1 LYKNTE
7 YLGEGQKRVIVSAEL
22 PLSAIVID
30 FYDKL
35 KSVSSGY
42 ASMSYEFYDYRP
54 ADVVRLNILVAEE
67 PVEALAT
74 LVYRDEAQRV
84 GRSIV
89 ETLKESIPRHMFEVK
104 IQAAIGGKVIASDRI
119 PAMRKDM
126 MAKMS
131 GGDVTRKMKL
141 LEQAKRRQKTHESR
155 RPRRPPAGNVF
166 GGFKAGSM
174 KILVLCAYG
183 QNRSR

>member
-1 LYKNTE
+1 MIAKSPQDLPDYSHMQSINEPWVKLAVICREEDIGGVLGLIAEKRGVYKNTE
-7 YLGEGQKRVIVSAEL
+7 FLGEGQKRVIISAEL

-35 KSVSSGY
+35 KSVSRVTLRCP
-42 ASMSYEFYDYRP
+42 MNFTITVRP
-54 ADVVRLNILVAEE
+54 DVVRLNILVAEE

-89 ETLKESIPRHMFEVK
+89 ETLKESIPRQMFEVK
-104 IQAAIGGKVIASDRI
+104 IQAAIGGKVIASERI

-131 GGDVTRKMKL
+131 GETLPEK
-141 LEQAKRRQKTHESR
+141 
-155 RPRRPPAGNVF
+155 
-166 GGFKAGSM
+166 
-174 KILVLCAYG
+174 
-183 QNRSR
+183 